1 MSEEKLLTKL
11 SDLQN
16 IFRERD
22 ERSGRI
28 VKRTSPTLP
37 RGVVLP
43 AGWESARSP
52 SGRTY
57 FFHRSSGRSQWNP
70 PLTRESRTPVSRT
83 TSRPPPPSRLGRIA
97 DAVLDR
103 RSQNRDMNTKTMV
116 VAKKT
121 STSPASTF
129 PKPNVDIASSFFA
142 SSPSTTRS
150 VGKYSNA
157 RRPAEEKKIK
167 RTPREPPKLAVIY
180 RRQSLKEQKE
190 KMGKSGVVVED
201 DVSKEDFSEYSNDAL
216 EKEYRRQL
224 ETERRLL
231 RKAAMLRKELQRPK
245 NVFDGRNPFLSPKH
259 GEESQEYIRSEASV
273 ARKRRVRIHEV
284 LLERRGGGSSSS
296 SSKVAED
303 RKVQQD
309 NSSPSKTQTPVM
321 KNKVQTKP
329 ELPQGW
335 NMTIDPSTG
344 RPYYYHA
351 ETGESTWNLPGADD
365 DGKEDKALP
374 AGWARSTTREGRK
387 YYYNGTTGQVQW
399 EFPIAHIATAEASA
413 QDDDDPTGSTRKV
426 RGVRARSAR
435 ISIIFTFSC
444 FNYITRI
451 SLTSIT
457 QEITRKSTR

>member
-1 MSEEKLLTKL
+1 
-11 SDLQN
+11 
-16 IFRERD
+16 
-22 ERSGRI
+22 
-28 VKRTSPTLP
+28 
-37 RGVVLP
+37 
-43 AGWESARSP
+43 
-52 SGRTY
+52 
-57 FFHRSSGRSQWNP
+57 
-70 PLTRESRTPVSRT
+70 
-83 TSRPPPPSRLGRIA
+83 
-97 DAVLDR
+97 
-103 RSQNRDMNTKTMV
+103 
-116 VAKKT
+116 
-121 STSPASTF
+121 
-129 PKPNVDIASSFFA
+129 
-142 SSPSTTRS
+142 
-150 VGKYSNA
+150 
-157 RRPAEEKKIK
+157 
-167 RTPREPPKLAVIY
+167 
-180 RRQSLKEQKE
+180 
-190 KMGKSGVVVED
+190 
-201 DVSKEDFSEYSNDAL
+201 
-216 EKEYRRQL
+216 
-224 ETERRLL
+224 
-231 RKAAMLRKELQRPK
+231 
-245 NVFDGRNPFLSPKH
+245 
-259 GEESQEYIRSEASV
+259 
-273 ARKRRVRIHEV
+273 
-284 LLERRGGGSSSS
+284 LERRGGSSSSS

>member
-1 MSEEKLLTKL
+1 MDGTKKSNIKFRQQKSKSLSGSKMSEEKLLTKL

-28 VKRTSPTLP
+28 VKQTSPTLP

-70 PLTRESRTPVSRT
+70 PLTRESRTRVSRNN

-129 PKPNVDIASSFFA
+129 PKPHVDIASSFFA
-142 SSPSTTRS
+142 SSPSTARS

-157 RRPAEEKKIK
+157 KRPAEEKKIK

-190 KMGKSGVVVED
+190 KMLKSGVVVED

-231 RKAAMLRKELQRPK
+231 RKAAMLRKELRRPK
-245 NVFDGRNPFLSPKH
+245 NVFDGRNPFLSPRH
-259 GEESQEYIRSEASV
+259 GDESQEYIRSEASY
-273 ARKRRVRIHEV
+273 ARKRRVRIYQV
-284 LLERRGGGSSSS
+284 LLERRGGGSSS
-296 SSKVAED
+296 KVAE
-303 RKVQQD
+303 
-309 NSSPSKTQTPVM
+309 
-321 KNKVQTKP
+321 
-329 ELPQGW
+329 E
-335 NMTIDPSTG
+335 
-344 RPYYYHA
+344 
-351 ETGESTWNLPGADD
+351 
-365 DGKEDKALP
+365 
-374 AGWARSTTREGRK
+374 
-387 YYYNGTTGQVQW
+387 
-399 EFPIAHIATAEASA
+399 
-413 QDDDDPTGSTRKV
+413 RKV
-426 RGVRARSAR
+426 RSVRARQSHY
-435 ISIIFTFSC
+435 C
-444 FNYITRI
+444 
-451 SLTSIT
+451 SL
-457 QEITRKSTR
+457 STRTSLLSEVVDTRVL